1 MRDIKAAVLRQWMAF
16 WLLGEPATAGF
27 HCVPLKVKTRV
38 EFMEVKYGLQTHP
51 ASAVAQVTQLI
62 QHSHTYL
69 HMRRNESETEGVLRL
84 SPRKKQG

>member
-1 MRDIKAAVLRQWMAF
+1 M
-16 WLLGEPATAGF
+16 AGF

-38 EFMEVKYGLQTHP
+38 EFMEVKYGLQAHP

-69 HMRRNESETEGVLRL
+69 HTWWDECETGGVLRPSVL
-84 SPRKKQG
+84 